1 MLEIKNGYFRMSDTD
16 YDSSHDSQFT
26 LIDIQY
32 YAPNDTSRIAYHL
45 FIPVSVEKMLKFDFK
60 VGALSGTK
68 YNADLYIPGNPVLK
82 SYGSPVPAYLSYTYL
97 RTPQE

>member
-68 YNADLYIPGNPVLK
+68 IQ
-82 SYGSPVPAYLSYTYL
+82 
-97 RTPQE
+97 R